1 MILQLFHN
9 TVKSHFYA
17 AKMSDFTK
25 KIAMTETLRR
35 YADFA

>member
-9 TVKSHFYA
+9 TVKSHFYG
-17 AKMSDFTK
+17 AKMTDLTE
-25 KIAMTETLRR
+25 KIAMTEALRR

>member
-9 TVKSHFYA
+9 TVKSHFNGTKTTY
-17 AKMSDFTK
+17 FTE
-25 KIAMTETLRR
+25 KIAMTEALRR